1 MKKNTTKVIKEAN
14 KYLVMQCIQAF
25 EPVTLEKIAEKTL
38 LSRPTILEIINS
50 FKEEGIVVNGGF
62 RESTGGR
69 PPQLLCINGDS
80 AYAIGID
87 FEFPTIR
94 IALANAKRE
103 IVGRRKILF
112 KIDTQAE
119 EVLARMLR
127 ELEHLLEEF
136 SSVRSRIV
144 GIGVGI
150 CGTIRK
156 TEGRSLH
163 ITRIRGW
170 EHVEL
175 QRILQEKFHLP
186 VYVNNDVHLLALV
199 EKKKYMREDNSDFV
213 YIGIRSGIGSAY
225 MYQNKLMDGV
235 QGNAGY
241 IGHTVLNAEGPMC
254 VCGNR
259 GCLDAYAGELALNR
273 RYQELTN
280 SENESYY
287 TMRDFMKLSRNGDA
301 VSQKI
306 LKDAAFYLGITISN
320 LIKIL
325 EPKMVLIASCE
336 PLKGTTYWNIMEE
349 TIKNITSTRWKRGWS

>member
-1 MKKNTTKVIKEAN
+1 M
-14 KYLVMQCIQAF
+14 
-25 EPVTLEKIAEKTL
+25 
-38 LSRPTILEIINS
+38 
-50 FKEEGIVVNGGF
+50 
-62 RESTGGR
+62 
-69 PPQLLCINGDS
+69 
-80 AYAIGID
+80 
-87 FEFPTIR
+87 
-94 IALANAKRE
+94 
-103 IVGRRKILF
+103 
-112 KIDTQAE
+112 
-119 EVLARMLR
+119 ARMLR

-136 SSVRSRIV
+136 SSVRPRIV

-273 RYQELTN
+273 RYQELT
-280 SENESYY
+280 
-287 TMRDFMKLSRNGDA
+287 K
-301 VSQKI
+301 
-306 LKDAAFYLGITISN
+306 
-320 LIKIL
+320 
-325 EPKMVLIASCE
+325 
-336 PLKGTTYWNIMEE
+336 
-349 TIKNITSTRWKRGWS
+349 

>member
-14 KYLVMQCIQAF
+14 QYLVMQCIQAF
-25 EPVTLEKIAEKTL
+25 EPVTLEEIAEKTL

-62 RESTGGR
+62 S
-69 PPQLLCINGDS
+69 
-80 AYAIGID
+80 GID
-87 FEFPTIR
+87 RRTASAVAVHKWRFCVCDWNCFEFPTIR

-136 SSVRSRIV
+136 SSVRPRIV

-273 RYQELTN
+273 RYQELT
-280 SENESYY
+280 
-287 TMRDFMKLSRNGDA
+287 K
-301 VSQKI
+301 
-306 LKDAAFYLGITISN
+306 
-320 LIKIL
+320 
-325 EPKMVLIASCE
+325 
-336 PLKGTTYWNIMEE
+336 
-349 TIKNITSTRWKRGWS
+349 